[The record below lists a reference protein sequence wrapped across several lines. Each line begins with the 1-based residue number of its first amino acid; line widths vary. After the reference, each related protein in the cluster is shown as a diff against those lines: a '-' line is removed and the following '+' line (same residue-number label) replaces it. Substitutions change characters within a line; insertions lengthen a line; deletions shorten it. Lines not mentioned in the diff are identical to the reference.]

1 MDKTKVFEY
10 GAKVK
15 DLVTGYCGKVTSY
28 WYTYGFNE
36 DKYMVESIDET
47 GRPIEQWV
55 DANRLVEMG

>member
-1 MDKTKVFEY
+1 MFEY

-15 DLVTGYCGKVTSY
+15 DVVTGYSGKVTSY

-36 DKYMVESIDET
+36 DKYFVESIDET

-55 DANRLVEMG
+55 DANRLVEME